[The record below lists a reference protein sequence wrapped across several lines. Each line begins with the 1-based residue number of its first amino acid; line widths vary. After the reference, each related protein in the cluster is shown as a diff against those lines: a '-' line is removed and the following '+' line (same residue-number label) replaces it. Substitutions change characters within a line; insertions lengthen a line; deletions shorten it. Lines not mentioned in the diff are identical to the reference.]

1 MIAAAP
7 YTRPRMTDP
16 DANRDAPTGRAWQPS
31 AHGSATGG
39 LQRQVARGMTWTLI
53 DTWGTQ
59 LLGLVVFILLAR
71 LVEPADFG
79 LVAFAAL
86 FVAFAQLLV
95 DQGLGD
101 AVVQRP
107 TLTRRQL
114 DTAFWASV
122 LTGLIITVAV
132 VVLAIPIAALFGDQR
147 LEPIIQV
154 LSITFVVTALSS
166 IQMGLLRREMAF
178 RSLAI
183 RKLTAIAL
191 SGVVGV
197 GMALAGFGAWSLV
210 GQQVVNAIVSV
221 VMLWAVTPW
230 RPSFEFSRQDF
241 RELFGFGIRVVG
253 GDVLNFISRNTDT
266 LLIGAFLGKLA
277 LGFYYVGYQ
286 ILDTSQ
292 SLLINAA
299 RRLIF
304 PTFSRLQHDPERI
317 RRAYSRM
324 NRASS
329 ALTLPGYVGLAL
341 VAQEATVAF
350 FGNTWTDSGPVAA
363 VLFLI
368 GPVLT
373 VQAFSGALFNAVGH
387 PEVTLRFR
395 LVTAITNVIGFLIA
409 VLVFRDILAVAA
421 AFVLRGYLLLPLN
434 LVWMRNYAGIPIRE
448 HLFELRGVAAATGV
462 MAVAVVLVK
471 LALLGH
477 VHSAV
482 LLVVEVVVGVV
493 VFGVALLLVERS
505 LVADI
510 VGLGGQAIPGATR
523 IARLLRLPIA
533 AVPARSAASPEQPE
547 AEPAVDLP
555 GLASEEDV

>member
-1 MIAAAP
+1 
-7 YTRPRMTDP
+7 MTDP
-16 DANRDAPTGRAWQPS
+16 NAHTDAPAGGAWQPS

-39 LQRQVARGMTWTLI
+39 LERQVARGLTWTLI
-53 DTWGTQ
+53 DTWGSQ
-59 LLGLVVFILLAR
+59 LLGLIIFILLAR
-71 LVEPADFG
+71 LVDPADFG
-79 LVAFAAL
+79 LVAFAAV

-101 AVVQRP
+101 AVIQRP

-122 LTGLIITVAV
+122 LTGLIITIVV
-132 VVLAIPIAALFGDQR
+132 VVLAIPIGLLYPDR
-147 LEPIIQV
+147 RIEPIIQV
-154 LSITFVVTALSS
+154 LSLTFVVTALSS

-183 RKLTAIAL
+183 RKLTAVAL

-197 GMALAGFGAWSLV
+197 GMALNGFGAWSLV
-210 GQQVVNAIVSV
+210 GQQVANAVVSV
-221 VMLWAVTPW
+221 VMLWADTPW
-230 RPSFEFSRQDF
+230 RPSLQFSRQDF

-253 GDVLNFISRNTDT
+253 GDILNFISRNTDT
-266 LLIGAFLGKLA
+266 LLIGSFLGQLA
-277 LGFYYVGYQ
+277 TGFYVVGYR

-292 SLLINAA
+292 MLLINAA
-299 RRLIF
+299 RKLIF
-304 PTFSRLQHDPERI
+304 PTFARLQHDPERM

-341 VAQEATVAF
+341 IAQEATVTL
-350 FGNTWTDSGPVAA
+350 FGSVWTDSGPVAT

-395 LVTAITNVIGFLIA
+395 LVTTIVNVVGFLIA
-409 VLVFRDILAVAA
+409 VLVFRDILAVAI

-434 LVWMRNYAGIPIRE
+434 LVWMRKYAGIPIRE
-448 HLFELRGVAAATGV
+448 HLFELRGVALAT
-462 MAVAVVLVK
+462 
-471 LALLGH
+471 LLCW
-477 VHSAV
+477 S
-482 LLVVEVVVGVV
+482 
-493 VFGVALLLVERS
+493 RKS
-505 LVADI
+505 
-510 VGLGGQAIPGATR
+510 
-523 IARLLRLPIA
+523 
-533 AVPARSAASPEQPE
+533 
-547 AEPAVDLP
+547 
-555 GLASEEDV
+555 